1 LKAIGNCNG
10 LPPASF
16 HRNVDK
22 QKLMELPCP
31 SSVSGANGGI
41 KMHETLGGPGERRLL
56 KSALEAEVQVEET
69 RPRRNGLDVVSAWAV
84 IGIFVIMATGV
95 VYLMAPI
102 LIPLSLAVVTGLIL
116 GVAAEKLTELGIPP
130 LPTALLLAGTFGIGA
145 FFIAGALAE
154 PLMQLAANAPDL
166 VRGAYDRITPMLSR
180 LGWLSIRPET
190 LDGGQM
196 SLESLL
202 ENTGSVLSIVSAG
215 LTPALLQAMIF
226 FAALVLFLS
235 ARMKLRHMLILT
247 FPRRG
252 QRLAAIRIMN
262 AIDRSLGFYF
272 ATAAVVYGALGIVTG
287 LITLAGGL
295 GMPILWGLFAFLSSF
310 VPFLGVTLMTIA
322 LAAAGMLTHDTILMG
337 LAPAFVFF
345 LVHLAM
351 ENLVMPA
358 VMGKRL
364 EVNAFII
371 FTAIIFWTWMWG
383 AAGAMLALPLSII
396 GMTIADELRPAKR
409 KARRALPG

>member
-1 LKAIGNCNG
+1 MHDLSGK
-10 LPPASF
+10 PA
-16 HRNVDK
+16 
-22 QKLMELPCP
+22 
-31 SSVSGANGGI
+31 
-41 KMHETLGGPGERRLL
+41 ERRLL
-56 KSALEAEVQVEET
+56 GASLEIEKRLAENA
-69 RPRRNGLDVVSAWAV
+69 PRRYGLDIAAAWAL
-84 IGIFVIMATGV
+84 IGIFTIMSLAV

-102 LIPLSLAVVTGLIL
+102 LIPLSLAVVTGLIF
-116 GVAAEKLTELGIPP
+116 GVAAEKLNQFGIPP
-130 LPTALLLAGTFGIGA
+130 LPTALLLAGAFGAGV
-145 FFIAGALAE
+145 FFIAGLLAD
-154 PLMQLAANAPDL
+154 PIAQLAANAPDL
-166 VRGAYDRITPMLSR
+166 VRGAYDRITPLFSR
-180 LGWLSIRPET
+180 FGWLNIRPET
-190 LDGGQM
+190 FTSGM
-196 SLESLL
+196 SMEKVL
-202 ENTGSVLSIVSAG
+202 ENTGSILGVLSAS

-235 ARMKLRHMLILT
+235 ARLKLRQMIIMS

-252 QRLAAIRIMN
+252 QRLTTIRIMN
-262 AIDRSLGFYF
+262 AIDGALGYYF
-272 ATAAVVYGALGIVTG
+272 ATAALVYGALGVVTG
-287 LITLAGGL
+287 LITWGGGL
-295 GMPILWGLFAFLSSF
+295 AMPLLWGLFAFLSSF

-322 LAAAGMLTHDTILMG
+322 LATAGLLTHETLLMG
-337 LAPAFVFF
+337 LLPALAFF

-409 KARRALPG
+409 KANKRILPG

>member
-1 LKAIGNCNG
+1 MHDISGK
-10 LPPASF
+10 PA
-16 HRNVDK
+16 
-22 QKLMELPCP
+22 
-31 SSVSGANGGI
+31 
-41 KMHETLGGPGERRLL
+41 ERRLL
-56 KSALEAEVQVEET
+56 RGSIDIEKDLAEDA
-69 RPRRNGLDVVSAWAV
+69 PRRYGLDIAAAWAA
-84 IGIFVIMATGV
+84 IGIFVIMAMAV

-102 LIPLSLAVVTGLIL
+102 LIPLSLAVVTGLIF

-130 LPTALLLAGTFGIGA
+130 LPTALLLAGAFGVGL
-145 FFIAGALAE
+145 FFIAGLLAE
-154 PLMQLAANAPDL
+154 PITQLAANAPDL
-166 VRGAYDRITPMLSR
+166 VRGAYDRITPLFSR
-180 LGWLSIRPET
+180 LGWLNISPQTFES
-190 LDGGQM
+190 GQM
-196 SLESLL
+196 SMEKVL
-202 ENTGSVLSIVSAG
+202 ENTGSILGILSAS

-235 ARMKLRHMLILT
+235 ARLKLRQMLIMA

-252 QRLAAIRIMN
+252 QRLAAIRVMN
-262 AIDRSLGFYF
+262 AIDSALGYYF
-272 ATAAVVYGALGIVTG
+272 ATAALVYAALGVVTA
-287 LITLAGGL
+287 LITWGGGL
-295 GMPILWGLFAFLSSF
+295 AMPVLWGLFAFLSSF
-310 VPFLGVTLMTIA
+310 VPFLGVTVMTIA
-322 LAAAGMLTHDTILMG
+322 LATAGLLTHETLMMG
-337 LAPAFVFF
+337 LLPALAFF

-409 KARRALPG
+409 KAKRSLPG

>member
-1 LKAIGNCNG
+1 MHDISGK
-10 LPPASF
+10 PA
-16 HRNVDK
+16 
-22 QKLMELPCP
+22 
-31 SSVSGANGGI
+31 
-41 KMHETLGGPGERRLL
+41 ERRLL
-56 KSALEAEVQVEET
+56 RGSIDIEKDLSEDA
-69 RPRRNGLDVVSAWAV
+69 PRRYALDIAAAWAA
-84 IGIFVIMATGV
+84 IGIFAIMAMAV

-102 LIPLSLAVVTGLIL
+102 LIPLSLAVVTGLIF

-130 LPTALLLAGTFGIGA
+130 LPTALLLAGAFGAGV
-145 FFIAGALAE
+145 FFIAGLLAD
-154 PLMQLAANAPDL
+154 PVTQLAANAPDL
-166 VRGAYDRITPMLSR
+166 VRGAYDRITPLFSR
-180 LGWLSIRPET
+180 FGWLSISPQTFES
-190 LDGGQM
+190 GQM
-196 SLESLL
+196 SMEKVL
-202 ENTGSVLSIVSAG
+202 ENTGSILGILSAS

-235 ARMKLRHMLILT
+235 ARLKLRQMLIMA

-252 QRLAAIRIMN
+252 QRLAAIRVMN
-262 AIDRSLGFYF
+262 AIDSALGYYF
-272 ATAAVVYGALGIVTG
+272 ATAALVYGALGIVTA
-287 LITLAGGL
+287 LITWGGGL
-295 GMPILWGLFAFLSSF
+295 AMPVLWGLFAFLSSF

-322 LAAAGMLTHDTILMG
+322 LATAGLLTHETLMMG
-337 LAPAFVFF
+337 LLPALAFF

-351 ENLVMPA
+351 ENLIMPA

-409 KARRALPG
+409 KARRSLPG

>member
-1 LKAIGNCNG
+1 MHDILGK
-10 LPPASF
+10 PA
-16 HRNVDK
+16 
-22 QKLMELPCP
+22 
-31 SSVSGANGGI
+31 
-41 KMHETLGGPGERRLL
+41 ERRLL
-56 KSALEAEVQVEET
+56 SGSLDLEKDLTEGGA
-69 RPRRNGLDVVSAWAV
+69 PRRYGLDIAAAWAA
-84 IGIFVIMATGV
+84 IGIFAIMAMAV

-102 LIPLSLAVVTGLIL
+102 LIPLSLAVVTGLIF
-116 GVAAEKLTELGIPP
+116 GVAAEKLNALGIPP
-130 LPTALLLAGTFGIGA
+130 LPTALLLAGLFGLGV
-145 FFIAGALAE
+145 FFIAGLLAE
-154 PLMQLAANAPDL
+154 PITQLAANAPDL
-166 VRGAYDRITPMLSR
+166 VRGAYDRITPLFSR
-180 LGWLSIRPET
+180 LGWLNISPET
-190 LDGGQM
+190 FQSSGVSM
-196 SLESLL
+196 EKVL
-202 ENTGSVLSIVSAG
+202 ENTGSILGILSAS

-235 ARMKLRHMLILT
+235 ARLKLRQMIILA

-252 QRLAAIRIMN
+252 QRLTTIRIMN
-262 AIDRSLGFYF
+262 AIDSALGYYF
-272 ATAAVVYGALGIVTG
+272 ATAALVYGALGVVTG
-287 LITLAGGL
+287 LITWGGGL
-295 GMPILWGLFAFLSSF
+295 AMPALWGLFAFLSSF

-322 LAAAGMLTHDTILMG
+322 LATAGLLTHETMIMG
-337 LAPAFVFF
+337 LLPAVGFF

-409 KARRALPG
+409 KANKRNLPG

>member
-1 LKAIGNCNG
+1 M
-10 LPPASF
+10 
-16 HRNVDK
+16 HD
-22 QKLMELPCP
+22 
-31 SSVSGANGGI
+31 VSGKPA
-41 KMHETLGGPGERRLL
+41 ERRLL
-56 KSALEAEVQVEET
+56 QAGPAPTDAPSREM
-69 RPRRNGLDVVSAWAV
+69 PRRSGLDIAAAWAA
-84 IGIFVIMATGV
+84 IGIFSIMAMGV

-116 GVAAEKLTELGIPP
+116 GVAAEKLNALGIPP
-130 LPTALLLAGTFGIGA
+130 LPTALLLAGLFGAGL
-145 FFIAGALAE
+145 FFIAGLLAD
-154 PLMQLAANAPDL
+154 PIAQLAANAPDL
-166 VRGAYDRITPMLSR
+166 VRGAYDRITPLFSR
-180 LGWLSIRPET
+180 FGWLNLHAQTFET
-190 LDGGQM
+190 GQM
-196 SLESLL
+196 SVEKVL
-202 ENTGSVLSIVSAG
+202 ENTGSILGILSAS

-235 ARMKLRHMLILT
+235 ARLKLRQMLIMA

-262 AIDRSLGFYF
+262 AIDSALGYYF
-272 ATAAVVYGALGIVTG
+272 ATAALVY
-287 LITLAGGL
+287 GGL
-295 GMPILWGLFAFLSSF
+295 GLAATLIAWGGGLAMPALWGLFAFLSSF

-322 LAAAGMLTHDTILMG
+322 LAAAGLLTHETLAMG
-337 LAPAFVFF
+337 LLPALAFF

-364 EVNAFII
+364 EVNAFLI

-409 KARRALPG
+409 KARRNLPG

>member
-1 LKAIGNCNG
+1 MHDMSGK
-10 LPPASF
+10 PA
-16 HRNVDK
+16 
-22 QKLMELPCP
+22 
-31 SSVSGANGGI
+31 
-41 KMHETLGGPGERRLL
+41 ERRLL
-56 KSALEAEVQVEET
+56 RGSIDQEHTAAQEA
-69 RPRRNGLDVVSAWAV
+69 PRRYGLDIASAWAV
-84 IGIFVIMATGV
+84 IGIFAIMATGG

-102 LIPLSLAVVTGLIL
+102 LIPLCLAVVTGLIL
-116 GVAAEKLTELGIPP
+116 GVAAEKLNELGIPP
-130 LPTALLLAGTFGIGA
+130 LPTALLLAGVFGTGV
-145 FFIAGALAE
+145 FLIAGLLAE
-154 PLMQLAANAPDL
+154 PIAQLAVNAPDL
-166 VRGAYDRITPMLSR
+166 VRGAYDRITPLFSR
-180 LGWLSIRPET
+180 FGWLNIHPQTFET
-190 LDGGQM
+190 GQM
-196 SLESLL
+196 SMEKVL
-202 ENTGSVLSIVSAG
+202 ENTGSILGILSAS

-235 ARMKLRHMLILT
+235 ARLKLRQMLIMA

-262 AIDRSLGFYF
+262 AIDSALGYYF
-272 ATAAVVYGALGIVTG
+272 ATAALVYGALGVVTT
-287 LITLAGGL
+287 LITWGGGL
-295 GMPILWGLFAFLSSF
+295 AMPALWGLFAFLSSF

-322 LAAAGMLTHDTILMG
+322 LAAAGLLTHDTVLMALLPA
-337 LAPAFVFF
+337 LAFF

-409 KARRALPG
+409 RAKPNLPG

>member
-1 LKAIGNCNG
+1 MHDISGK
-10 LPPASF
+10 PA
-16 HRNVDK
+16 
-22 QKLMELPCP
+22 
-31 SSVSGANGGI
+31 
-41 KMHETLGGPGERRLL
+41 ERRLL
-56 KSALEAEVQVEET
+56 RGSIDIEKDLAEDA
-69 RPRRNGLDVVSAWAV
+69 PRRYGLDIAAAWAA
-84 IGIFVIMATGV
+84 IGIFAIMAMAV

-102 LIPLSLAVVTGLIL
+102 LIPLSLAVVTGLIF

-130 LPTALLLAGTFGIGA
+130 LPTALLLAGAFGVGL
-145 FFIAGALAE
+145 FFIAGLLAE
-154 PLMQLAANAPDL
+154 PITQLAANAPDL
-166 VRGAYDRITPMLSR
+166 VRGAYDRITPLFSR
-180 LGWLSIRPET
+180 LGWLNISPQTFES
-190 LDGGQM
+190 GQM
-196 SLESLL
+196 SMEKVL
-202 ENTGSVLSIVSAG
+202 ENTGSILGILSAS

-235 ARMKLRHMLILT
+235 ARLKLRQMLIMA

-252 QRLAAIRIMN
+252 QRLAAIRVMN
-262 AIDRSLGFYF
+262 AIDSALGYYF
-272 ATAAVVYGALGIVTG
+272 ATAALVYAALGVVTAV
-287 LITLAGGL
+287 ITWSGGL
-295 GMPILWGLFAFLSSF
+295 AMPVLWGLFAFLSSF
-310 VPFLGVTLMTIA
+310 VPFLGVTVMTIA
-322 LAAAGMLTHDTILMG
+322 LATAGLLTHETLMMG
-337 LAPAFVFF
+337 LLPALAFF

-409 KARRALPG
+409 KAKRSLPG